1 MEVLGRDGTK
11 ALHMVLY
18 IKKIIH
24 TSTFIAFYKD
34 SNLNAITTF
43 LRPPEVLQ
51 TPPHFHYLSKTKA
64 PVRPS

>member
-1 MEVLGRDGTK
+1 MLHRDRTITFR
-11 ALHMVLY
+11 MVLY
-18 IKKIIH
+18 TKKIIH

-34 SNLNAITTF
+34 SNRNAITTF

-51 TPPHFHYLSKTKA
+51 ILSYLHHLSQTKA